1 MTIKWGSHFQAASFL
16 ISHFLF
22 RKLGGQVKRQS
33 ASPRRK
39 PSAAKNQVAPSRE
52 MLAWRI
58 TLWPLVAQIYSLEKD
73 FHAKRKQKN
82 GYENTAAAKRR
93 CQISMSL
100 HPISQVEMEMKLELW
115 TIFFGFYNL
124 DLEGLCFFRGKKK
137 EKRSLINVCW
147 MNDQC
152 MFCWIVVKKIKTPRQ
167 LILSPCWSLTS

>member
-1 MTIKWGSHFQAASFL
+1 M
-16 ISHFLF
+16 
-22 RKLGGQVKRQS
+22 KRQKT

-39 PSAAKNQVAPSRE
+39 PSAAKNQVALSRE
-52 MLAWRI
+52 TVAWRI
-58 TLWPLVAQIYSLEKD
+58 TLWPLVAQIHSLEKD

-82 GYENTAAAKRR
+82 RYENTAVAKRR
-93 CQISMSL
+93 RQISMSL
-100 HPISQVEMEMKLELW
+100 HPMSQVELEMKPELG

-124 DLEGLCFFRGKKK
+124 DLEGLCFFREKRKRK

-167 LILSPCWSLTS
+167 LILSPCWSLTG